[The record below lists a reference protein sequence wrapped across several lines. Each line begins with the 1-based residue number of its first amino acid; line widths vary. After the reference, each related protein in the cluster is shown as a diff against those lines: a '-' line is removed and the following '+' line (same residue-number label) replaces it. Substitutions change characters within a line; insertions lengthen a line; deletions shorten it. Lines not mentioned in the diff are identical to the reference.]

1 VVKFL
6 AAGDMALTVEFGTA
20 ATRELSRLVLAL
32 DHQIAEMVDS
42 PALVGII
49 ETVPTVRS
57 LTIHYDPQLTSHAA
71 VIAAVT
77 PLLAKPVTAE
87 HNGRAWTL
95 PVCYTPTMAPDLDEV
110 AARTRLSATEVVRL
124 HAATTYRVYMLGF
137 VPGQA
142 YLGDLPTAL
151 QLPRRQTPR
160 TILPPGSVAIAT
172 TMSTIYPLES
182 PGGWHL
188 IGRCP
193 IRFYDPAAAMPV
205 LLAPADTVR
214 FRPIG
219 LDEWEAL
226 ATAISEGRWQL
237 QPDASTSGE
246 LP

>member
-32 DHQIAEMVDS
+32 DRQIADG
-42 PALVGII
+42 PAIVGII

-57 LTIHYDPQLTSHAA
+57 LTIHYDPLRTSHAA
-71 VIAAVT
+71 VVKAVA
-77 PLLAKPVTAE
+77 PLLARPVTTE
-87 HNGRAWTL
+87 HVGRAWTL
-95 PVCYTPTMAPDLDEV
+95 PVCYAPAMAPDLDEV
-110 AARTRLSATEVVRL
+110 ATRTGLTPAEVIRL
-124 HAATTYRVYMLGF
+124 HVGTTYRVYMLGF

-142 YLGDLPTAL
+142 YLGDLPAAL

-160 TILPPGSVAIAT
+160 TVLPPGSVAIAT
-172 TMSTIYPLES
+172 TMSTVYPLES

-193 IRFYDPAAAMPV
+193 VRFYDPAAAMPV
-205 LLAPADTVR
+205 LLAPADTVQ

-219 LDEWEAL
+219 LDEWETL
-226 ATAISEGRWQL
+226 ATAVREGRWLL
-237 QPDASTSGE
+237 QPDASTKPS
-246 LP
+246 